1 MAILNAT
8 VGAGNMRM
16 DELVTAL
23 GTGVL
28 PTAKLA
34 GLSIQDVMGALAI
47 LKDEG
52 YGAYGAMAQFATA
65 LHFFYSPTD
74 KATKA
79 MKRLG
84 MTQMQIADDMRN
96 HGMVAALSD
105 LKLHLEEFAPG
116 DPGKQLQILG
126 QILPG
131 GRGRVILTL
140 LNQLDRYQM
149 KVGQINNT
157 TGNFSKAVART
168 QATAAYQIHTAWS
181 QVQVDLVALGDKVM
195 NPGVSTIKTLTF
207 FIRMLIKVT
216 GVLISVIQKLLPFI
230 LAVAAATLLYRG
242 ALVALW
248 AVMNVRI
255 IYEAIA
261 GFIALASAEGLA
273 TAAAVAW
280 VVIMTGLSAIPIV
293 LAISAIILAIYEL
306 ITHFKQVKEIAI
318 AVWDWIK
325 KHWPLLLDPLVLP
338 FMLLKGH
345 VKGIVSWIKGALN
358 SVVTYAKKLPGR
370 IWHSVK
376 SIPGGILHT
385 AENLVPHFAGGVT
398 NFAGGLALVGEK
410 GPELAYLPG
419 GSSVVPHGALMRSMG
434 QSMNVPHSTQPG
446 NPVMLI
452 KFHTKALLISI
463 WTARSLW
470 KLYPS
475 IWPIRKLA
483 NNGKTSCTGYWFC

>member
-1 MAILNAT
+1 
-8 VGAGNMRM
+8 
-16 DELVTAL
+16 
-23 GTGVL
+23 
-28 PTAKLA
+28 
-34 GLSIQDVMGALAI
+34 
-47 LKDEG
+47 
-52 YGAYGAMAQFATA
+52 
-65 LHFFYSPTD
+65 
-74 KATKA
+74 
-79 MKRLG
+79 
-84 MTQMQIADDMRN
+84 
-96 HGMVAALSD
+96 
-105 LKLHLEEFAPG
+105 
-116 DPGKQLQILG
+116 
-126 QILPG
+126 
-131 GRGRVILTL
+131 
-140 LNQLDRYQM
+140 
-149 KVGQINNT
+149 
-157 TGNFSKAVART
+157 
-168 QATAAYQIHTAWS
+168 
-181 QVQVDLVALGDKVM
+181 
-195 NPGVSTIKTLTF
+195 
-207 FIRMLIKVT
+207 
-216 GVLISVIQKLLPFI
+216 
-230 LAVAAATLLYRG
+230 
-242 ALVALW
+242 
-248 AVMNVRI
+248 MNVRI

-446 NPVMLI
+446 NPAAGYADQIPYEGTTHIYMDGK
-452 KFHTKALLISI
+452 KFMEVVSKHMADKKA
-463 WTARSLW
+463 
-470 KLYPS
+470 
-475 IWPIRKLA
+475 RK
-483 NNGKTSCTGYWFC
+483 